1 LNRLVTEVVD
11 PLLEELFLNENSSD
25 DEELQDRNFYPPI
38 AVGSLGDVRPQDQ
51 GRRRRHS
58 SEDLAV
64 VSSDENDQ
72 EGRRRKLSDCT
83 DTSAREMLQ
92 PQAHSPGH
100 YVSRNDDNPS
110 PQAVNPRTIK
120 RLKDAISQMESF
132 EQE

>member
-1 LNRLVTEVVD
+1 LVTEVVD

-64 VSSDENDQ
+64 VSSDENDH

-92 PQAHSPGH
+92 PQAHSPDH
-100 YVSRNDDNPS
+100 YVSRNDDEDPS

-120 RLKDAISQMESF
+120 RLKEAISHMEAF
-132 EQE
+132 EEE